1 MGKVISVFTG
11 LGKTTVGNKYA
22 NVYDLQSSP
31 YRCDYSNVSKDDY
44 EKMKCSSL
52 RLANPEWP
60 NNYLQAIL
68 KALNEYDIVLVPS
81 SLDVRELLLKNNI
94 DFILVLPNKDIEI
107 REKVL
112 QRYKL
117 RGNSNELIKDAMNNF
132 DNWSRNQED
141 YNYPIIILDN
151 NQYLEDVLLEMK
163 LIK

>member
-31 YRCDYSNVSKDDY
+31 YRCDYSNISKDDY
-44 EKMKCSSL
+44 EKMKCISS
-52 RLANPEWP
+52 RIAHPEWP
-60 NNYLQAIL
+60 NNYLKAIL
-68 KALNEYDIVLVPS
+68 KAIKEYEVVLVPS
-81 SLDVRELLLKNNI
+81 NLDIRELLSKNNI
-94 DFILVLPNKDIEI
+94 DFILILPNKDSEI
-107 REKVL
+107 REKLL

-117 RGNSNELIKDAMNNF
+117 RGNSDELIESAMNNF

>member
-11 LGKTTVGNKYA
+11 LGKTTVGYKYA

-31 YRCDYSNVSKDDY
+31 YRCDYSNISKDDY
-44 EKMKCSSL
+44 EKMKCISS
-52 RLANPEWP
+52 RIAHPEWP
-60 NNYLQAIL
+60 NNYLKAIL
-68 KALNEYDIVLVPS
+68 KAIKEYEVVLVPS
-81 SLDVRELLLKNNI
+81 NLDIRELLLKNNI
-94 DFILVLPNKDIEI
+94 DFILVLPNKDSEI
-107 REKVL
+107 REKLL

-117 RGNSNELIKDAMNNF
+117 RGNSDELIESAMNNF

>member
-31 YRCDYSNVSKDDY
+31 YRCDYSNISKDDY
-44 EKMKCSSL
+44 EKMKCISS

-60 NNYLQAIL
+60 NNYLKAIL

-81 SLDVRELLLKNNI
+81 NLDIRELLLNNNI
-94 DFILVLPNKDIEI
+94 DFILVLPNKDSEI
-107 REKVL
+107 REKLL

-117 RGNSNELIKDAMNNF
+117 RGNSDELIESAMNNF

-151 NQYLEDVLLEMK
+151 NQYLEDILLDMK